1 MAKLNSR
8 PIAELHLLS
17 AAPFSLEMTATRTLL
32 YVRTPQGR
40 AVAFSP
46 DATLSP
52 KLKTLLKAVDGK
64 VSVSELLLQ
73 FADADA
79 AESLGQLELA
89 GLIKLREDRV
99 GDFQKMP
106 AMALIGQSVP
116 PIEAFIATAAAPLQ
130 PTGVAANQL
139 DELSPEPSTG
149 LARIVDVM
157 STFVLTHFPQQA
169 FTVLAK
175 LEGFKSLN
183 ELEAGL
189 PDYAVLA
196 KASGPVGVVHLAEV
210 TERVREAAAA

>member
-1 MAKLNSR
+1 
-8 PIAELHLLS
+8 
-17 AAPFSLEMTATRTLL
+17 MTATRTLL

-46 DATLSP
+46 DAKLLP
-52 KLKTLLKAVDGK
+52 KLKALLKAVDGK
-64 VSVSELLLQ
+64 VSVSELLVQ
-73 FADADA
+73 FTDADA

-89 GLIKLREDRV
+89 GLIKLREDRA

-106 AMALIGQSVP
+106 ATALISQSAP
-116 PIEAFIATAAAPLQ
+116 PDEAFIETAAAPLQ
-130 PTGVAANQL
+130 PMGVFANQL

-157 STFVLTHFPQQA
+157 STFVLTHLPQQA